1 MTIPRI
7 TYDPS
12 TSLQWQITIS
22 QNYEFHQATRQKPAG
37 RSGMHSSLVCKSNE
51 KPKQKTRRKT
61 PSKSQLSGRHFEYFI
76 RPSLHLL
83 CEWHWK
89 GYRNESHRVR
99 EACVLKE
106 KKDQKEHQA
115 VCARSACGPSRTH
128 DAKLTDIFNTDDCSL
143 LLDKKRYL
151 THCWTY
157 TRTRLVLFFHAE
169 CVLNS
174 IMNWAYIY
182 ICNFFK
188 MKEITLNT
196 LYRKFW

>member
-1 MTIPRI
+1 MLIYHTKNILLWNIKNNKKYKKKTRGSIYHWVMTIPRI

-22 QNYEFHQATRQKPAG
+22 QNYEFHQATKQKPAG

-99 EACVLKE
+99 EGKE
-106 KKDQKEHQA
+106 GPKGTPSS
-115 VCARSACGPSRTH
+115 VCALSLWSIPHARRE
-128 DAKLTDIFNTDDCSL
+128 TDGHF
-143 LLDKKRYL
+143 
-151 THCWTY
+151 
-157 TRTRLVLFFHAE
+157 
-169 CVLNS
+169 
-174 IMNWAYIY
+174 
-182 ICNFFK
+182 
-188 MKEITLNT
+188 
-196 LYRKFW
+196 